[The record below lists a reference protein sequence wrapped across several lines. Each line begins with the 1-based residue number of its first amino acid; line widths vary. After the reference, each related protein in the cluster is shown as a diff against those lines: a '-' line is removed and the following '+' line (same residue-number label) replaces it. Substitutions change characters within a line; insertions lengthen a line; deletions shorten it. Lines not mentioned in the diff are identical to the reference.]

1 MLFSICAYLRLA
13 KGLTRH
19 AVVVSSA
26 CVRSPQPRQAQELER
41 QAQMLERQLISDEQ
55 VDRERLAAEAEI
67 SMATEKLE
75 TTEKLESVQISQPP

>member
-1 MLFSICAYLRLA
+1 M
-13 KGLTRH
+13 
-19 AVVVSSA
+19 VVSSA
-26 CVRSPQPRQAQELER
+26 CVRSRQPRQAQELER

-75 TTEKLESVQISQPP
+75 TNEKNSNMYK